1 MKSWHLT
8 NKGGMKMGKTIKAR
22 YSKGMIEPLEKVEIP
37 EGREI
42 TITITEVPS
51 GLKKDAFERS
61 AGAWKGTID
70 AEKLIENIYSD
81 RLLSTRE
88 EPRL

>member
-1 MKSWHLT
+1 MV
-8 NKGGMKMGKTIKAR
+8 KTIKAR
-22 YSKGMIEPLEKVEIP
+22 FSKGLIEPLEKVDIE
-37 EGREI
+37 EGKEI
-42 TITITEVPS
+42 TVTIRKVP
-51 GLKKDAFERS
+51 LKKREDVFERS

>member
-1 MKSWHLT
+1 
-8 NKGGMKMGKTIKAR
+8 MGKTIKAR
-22 YSKGMIEPLEKVEIP
+22 FSKGVIEPLEKLDLAD
-37 EGREI
+37 GREI
-42 TITITEVPS
+42 TITITEASLETKEDV
-51 GLKKDAFERS
+51 FEKA

-70 AEKLIENIYSD
+70 AKKLIEDIYAD